1 MIVAGSVSFLVA
13 LNMRSS
19 CGETGFRFRFM
30 IRAGFGYSPAVSV
43 GVKTAPATY
52 AVRPGGYRVLALV
65 AASHA
70 VNHAY
75 SALMPIIYPAMMAE
89 LRFGYGQLGLLIGV
103 SSAFGQ
109 GLQWLAGYLGRHV
122 QRKVLLG
129 LGGIA
134 QGLCVALTGLA
145 QTFGHVLVSQSL
157 TRLAGSPQHPNGNA
171 LILDYFGR
179 SHRGRALA
187 LHFAGGNVGTV
198 LVPLTAA
205 LLLTA
210 LGWRATLFWFAL
222 PGIVIGLIVM
232 TAITGEREGPG
243 AAGAER
249 PRLGREALA
258 ILAHREVRLVIA
270 AQASAAG
277 GRGLG
282 TVMTYVPLFLS
293 QELGLSV
300 MSTGA
305 LFTVMMLG
313 SVVGPTLAG
322 FLSDRLGARKPLLLA
337 TYAASTLATLVLIH
351 LGAAGSVAL
360 PVVLFALG
368 SVVYA
373 ESPLLQSVTADA
385 TEDENPDMV
394 FGLYHTIGFG
404 AGAVWAVALGLLV
417 ESLGFRATLYVM
429 AASYVAAALWILP
442 LRAAPSGPARG

>member
-1 MIVAGSVSFLVA
+1 MSSEFGYCDLAMSVSVSTV
-13 LNMRSS
+13 SS
-19 CGETGFRFRFM
+19 T
-30 IRAGFGYSPAVSV
+30 YT
-43 GVKTAPATY
+43 VK
-52 AVRPGGYRVLALV
+52 PGGYRVLALV

-75 SALMPIIYPAMMAE
+75 SALMPLIYPAMMAE
-89 LRFGYGQLGLLIGV
+89 LRFGYGQLGLLVGV

-109 GLQWLAGYLGRHV
+109 GLQWLAGYLGRYCK
-122 QRKVLLG
+122 RKVLLG
-129 LGGIA
+129 VGGIA

-145 QTFGHVLVSQSL
+145 QGFGHVLVTQSL

-205 LLLTA
+205 LLLTV

-222 PGIVIGLIVM
+222 PGIVVGLIVM
-232 TAITGEREGPG
+232 TAITGEREGSRVG
-243 AAGAER
+243 AAER
-249 PRLGREALA
+249 PRLGRETLA

-282 TVMTYVPLFLS
+282 TVMTYVPLYLS

-300 MSTGA
+300 MKTGV
-305 LFTVMMLG
+305 LFTIMMIG

-322 FLSDRLGARKPLLLA
+322 YLSDRLGVRKPVLLA
-337 TYAASTLATLVLIH
+337 AYAASTVSTLVLIH
-351 LGAAGSVAL
+351 LGAAGSLLL

-368 SVVYA
+368 CVVYA

-385 TEDENPDMV
+385 TEDFNPDMV

-404 AGAVWAVALGLLV
+404 AGAVWAAVLGVLV
-417 ESLGFRATLYVM
+417 EAFGFQAALFVM

-442 LRAAPSGPARG
+442 LRSAPPRPASG

>member
-1 MIVAGSVSFLVA
+1 MK
-13 LNMRSS
+13 S
-19 CGETGFRFRFM
+19 CWFRRLL
-30 IRAGFGYSPAVSV
+30 
-43 GVKTAPATY
+43 
-52 AVRPGGYRVLALV
+52 PGLMLLALTGPVV
-65 AASHA
+65 AQT
-70 VNHAY
+70 
-75 SALMPIIYPAMMAE
+75 PPPAPPSP
-89 LRFGYGQLGLLIGV
+89 FVPGLWWRD
-103 SSAFGQ
+103 S
-109 GLQWLAGYLGRHV
+109 
-122 QRKVLLG
+122 RKTLLG

-134 QGLCVALTGLA
+134 QGLTVSLTGLA
-145 QTFGHVLVSQSL
+145 QSFGQVMVAQSL

-205 LLLTA
+205 LLLTT

-222 PGIVIGLIVM
+222 PGIVIGFIVM
-232 TAITGEREGPG
+232 TAVTGDREPSG
-243 AAGAER
+243 AAGAAR
-249 PRLGREALA
+249 PRLGRETWA
-258 ILAHREVRLVIA
+258 ILSHRDIRLVIG

-282 TVMTYVPLFLS
+282 AMATFVPLYLS

-305 LFTVMMLG
+305 LFTVLMLG

-322 FLSDRLGARKPLLLA
+322 FVSDRIGARKPVLLTA
-337 TYAASTLATLVLIH
+337 YAASTLTTVILLN
-351 LGAAGSVAL
+351 LGAAGSWLL
-360 PVVLFALG
+360 PVVLFVLG

-373 ESPLLQSVTADA
+373 ESPMLQSVTADA

-404 AGAVWAVALGLLV
+404 AGAVWAAALGFLV
-417 ESLGFRATLYVM
+417 EAFGFRAALYVM

-442 LRAAPSGPARG
+442 LRAAPSRPARD

>member
-1 MIVAGSVSFLVA
+1 MSLSVSTA
-13 LNMRSS
+13 
-19 CGETGFRFRFM
+19 
-30 IRAGFGYSPAVSV
+30 
-43 GVKTAPATY
+43 APASS
-52 AVRPGGYRVLALV
+52 VKPGGYRILALV

-75 SALMPIIYPAMMAE
+75 SALMPLLYPAMMAE
-89 LRFGYGQLGLLIGV
+89 LRFGYGQLGLLLGV
-103 SSAFGQ
+103 SNAFGQ
-109 GLQWLAGYLGRHV
+109 GLQWLAGYLGRYV
-122 QRKVLLG
+122 KRKTLLG

-134 QGLCVALTGLA
+134 QGLTVSLTGLA
-145 QTFGHVLVSQSL
+145 QRFGQVMVAQSL

-205 LLLTA
+205 LLLTT

-222 PGIVIGLIVM
+222 PGIVIG
-232 TAITGEREGPG
+232 
-243 AAGAER
+243 
-249 PRLGREALA
+249 
-258 ILAHREVRLVIA
+258 

-282 TVMTYVPLFLS
+282 AMATFVPLYLS

-305 LFTVMMLG
+305 LFTVLMLG

-322 FLSDRLGARKPLLLA
+322 FVSDRIGARKPVLLTA
-337 TYAASTLATLVLIH
+337 YAASTLTTVL
-351 LGAAGSVAL
+351 LLNVGAAGSWLL
-360 PVVLFALG
+360 PVVLFVLG

-373 ESPLLQSVTADA
+373 ESPMLQSVTADA

-404 AGAVWAVALGLLV
+404 AGAVWAAALGFLV
-417 ESLGFRATLYVM
+417 EGFGFRATFYVM

-442 LRAAPSGPARG
+442 LRAAPSRPARD